1 MTSAE
6 VNRIRSVIDEVNDHF
21 IIITNSQM
29 AITNTPSTPIIFD
42 DANNCVYYF
51 KRSNRDSGT
60 SFNNRRIE
68 IYTTTY
74 DSIESFDVLYKHD
87 EIIDKAMA
95 LGISPDNIERIRQ
108 AFERNHGD
116 FFKNN
121 ENVIK

>member
-6 VNRIRSVIDEVNDHF
+6 VNRIRSIIDEVNDQY
-21 IIITNSQM
+21 IIITSSQM
-29 AITNTPSTPIIFD
+29 AIINTPSTPIIFD
-42 DANNCVYYF
+42 DANKCVYYF
-51 KRSNRDSGT
+51 KRSNRDSGS
-60 SFNNRRIE
+60 SFNDRRIE

-74 DSIESFDVLYKHD
+74 DHIESFDLLYKYD
-87 EIIDKAMA
+87 DIINKAA
-95 LGISPDNIERIRQ
+95 SLGISPNNIERIKQ

>member
-42 DANNCVYYF
+42 DANKCVYYF

-74 DSIESFDVLYKHD
+74 DAIESFDVLYKHD

>member
-6 VNRIRSVIDEVNDHF
+6 INRIRSVIDEVNDIF
-21 IIITNSQM
+21 IIITGSQM
-29 AITNTPSTPIIFD
+29 TIINTPSTPIIFD
-42 DANNCVYYF
+42 DANKCVYYF

-74 DSIESFDVLYKHD
+74 DSIESFDVLYKYD
-87 EIIDKAMA
+87 DIIDKAIA
-95 LGISPDNIERIRQ
+95 LGISPNNIERIRQ